1 MLISKNRLNAPQRL
15 CCREYNTLCPDTWQ
29 IVNSTDI
36 VPRIGKFGRLYKHPG
51 LRVIIDRKGSILVR
65 PSPLELHLRQ
75 GKRLELPNTSLS
87 QHHCFCP
94 VNHEHRVCDSWRRRG
109 R

>member
-1 MLISKNRLNAPQRL
+1 M
-15 CCREYNTLCPDTWQ
+15 CPNTWQ

-51 LRVIIDRKGSILVR
+51 QRVIIDRKGSILVR

-75 GKRLELPNTSLS
+75 GKP
-87 QHHCFCP
+87 P
-94 VNHEHRVCDSWRRRG
+94 
-109 R
+109 